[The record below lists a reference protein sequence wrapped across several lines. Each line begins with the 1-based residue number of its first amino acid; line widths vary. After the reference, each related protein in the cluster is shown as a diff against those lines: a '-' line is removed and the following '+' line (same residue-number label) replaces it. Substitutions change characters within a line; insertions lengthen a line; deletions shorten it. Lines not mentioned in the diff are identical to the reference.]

1 MYHRMGQ
8 RKLNRRTAHRIAM
21 LRNMATELLRHGAI
35 TSTLPKCKE
44 LRKFVEPIITL
55 GKEDTLAHRRRANRH
70 IKDKGILAELFEE
83 IGPRFSTRNGGYTR
97 ITRLPD
103 RLRDSAPVARLEL
116 VED

>member
-8 RKLNRRTAHRIAM
+8 RKLGRTSAHRIAM
-21 LRNMATELLRHGAI
+21 LRNMATSLLRHGAV

-55 GKEDTLAHRRRANRH
+55 GKEDTLARRRRANRH
-70 IKDKGILAELFEE
+70 IKDEGILTHLFEE
-83 IGPRFSTRNGGYTR
+83 IGPRYANRNGGYTR

-103 RLRDSAPVARLEL
+103 RPRDSAPVARLEL
-116 VED
+116 IDE